1 MRKRKTG
8 RRVGEGGTESRARN
22 RELKEAKDRTKV
34 AKQRILLGQRSGDRI
49 KEKGVKLLRGK
60 LLREPLDGSRQDE
73 ERERGEESRRRNG
86 RRERGGAGEKG
97 ESDPEAAAHRGCF

>member
-1 MRKRKTG
+1 MRREKRKRRG
-8 RRVGEGGTESRARN
+8 VGGGGIESRARN

-34 AKQRILLGQRSGDRI
+34 AKQRILLGQRSRDRI

-60 LLREPLDGSRQDE
+60 LLREPLAGSRQDE

-86 RRERGGAGEKG
+86 RRGGGEKG